1 MRRHRKLSLLSWQ
14 QRRVL
19 LYTFV
24 IINTVRLLLWLF
36 PLGMTRQQLKL
47 FMSKWICRPQ
57 AKLVSVS
64 FIVKAVEIAA
74 RYSPEKPMCLARAL
88 TTQVLLNRYRYSCSL
103 RIGIHKNGDQKL
115 EAHAW
120 IEHHG
125 QVIVGN
131 LSNLNQF
138 KTFTTGGVKI

>member
-1 MRRHRKLSLLSWQ
+1 MRRHKKLSLLSWQ

-36 PLGMTRQQLKL
+36 PFGMIRQQLRL
-47 FMSKWICRPQ
+47 FMSNWICRPQ
-57 AKLVSVS
+57 ARLVSVS
-64 FIVKAVEIAA
+64 FIVKAVTIGA
-74 RYSPEKPMCLARAL
+74 RYSPGKPMCLARAL

-103 RIGIHKNGDQKL
+103 RIGVTKNSKQKL

-120 IEHHG
+120 IEHRG

-131 LSNLNQF
+131 LSNLSQF
-138 KTFTTGGVKI
+138 ETFTTGGVKI